1 MTDQLEYERRAFNAN
16 YQAKERTILA
26 IPASFEDCMS
36 NRAENHISWIATHTL
51 RAWRGDGDGDGDSDP
66 HQEPNMF
73 VHWFFDN
80 NEKTEWDR
88 ARNNRLA
95 SSTIYRLRVR
105 PHDSIKNKFMLL
117 DILERDVKDMALQK
131 ILDGQVYR

>member
-1 MTDQLEYERRAFNAN
+1 
-16 YQAKERTILA
+16 
-26 IPASFEDCMS
+26 
-36 NRAENHISWIATHTL
+36 
-51 RAWRGDGDGDGDSDP
+51 
-66 HQEPNMF
+66 MF

-80 NEKTEWDR
+80 NEKTEWGG

-105 PHDSIKNKFMLL
+105 PHDFIKNKFMLL